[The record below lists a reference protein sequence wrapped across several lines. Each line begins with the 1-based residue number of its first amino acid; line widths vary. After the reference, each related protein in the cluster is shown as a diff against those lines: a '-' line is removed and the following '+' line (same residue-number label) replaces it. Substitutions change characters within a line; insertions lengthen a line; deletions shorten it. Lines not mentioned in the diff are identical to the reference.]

1 MTLTMS
7 PRTSQRLNVR
17 AIRERYTAAKRQLAR
32 RDWPDMNAYADA
44 KTMVIQKI
52 TADAEQWPG
61 RHRGR
66 RGRRIK
72 ASNRRSR

>member
-52 TADAEQWPG
+52 TADAEQWA
-61 RHRGR
+61 R
-66 RGRRIK
+66 
-72 ASNRRSR
+72 ATSRTQRTENQGVQ